1 MRCSIDCR
9 SARCIRILGL
19 LFCFVLLLAI
29 PGRSQKRG
37 TARQLKAIM
46 RSYKAVGLSVAVV
59 KNNELVYVKSLGK
72 KNLQT
77 GEKLHPDDIF
87 RIASIS
93 KSFSATSIM
102 QLAEAGKLHLDDD
115 MSTLMGFTVRNPK
128 YPDVPITLRMCLSH
142 TSSINDSQGY
152 FTLDA
157 INPAKNAHADSCYND
172 YAPGKGYRY
181 CNLNYNMIGT
191 IIEKTSGERFDR
203 YVQQHI
209 LAPLGLYGGYWVDG
223 LDAHL
228 LTPLY
233 EYDSATG
240 FTLADS
246 AYNPRRAIISNYV
259 MGYSTPVFSPTG
271 GMKISAVDLAR
282 YMTMHMNYGESH
294 GIRIISE
301 QSARDMQTP
310 QSAELN
316 YGFALWKTDN
326 YIPGKTL
333 VGHTGSAYGLYSN
346 MFFHPAEKWGLVL
359 ITNGCN
365 PVSKGEFVELLQQ
378 SANVLYKRLIEK

>member
-1 MRCSIDCR
+1 MRS
-9 SARCIRILGL
+9 SSF
-19 LFCFVLLLAI
+19 LFCLLLVLVYCSANAQRAGLAKKI
-29 PGRSQKRG
+29 RH
-37 TARQLKAIM
+37 IM
-46 RSYKAVGLSVAVV
+46 KEYKAVGLAVAVV
-59 KNNELVYVKSLGK
+59 KDNEVVYVKSFGK

-77 GEKLHPDDIF
+77 AEKLRTGNIF

-102 QLAEAGKLHLDDD
+102 QLVEAGKLHLDDD

-128 YPDVPITLRMCLSH
+128 YPDIPITLRMCLSH

-157 INPAKNAHADSCYND
+157 INPAKNPHADSCYND

-203 YVQQHI
+203 YVQHHV
-209 LAPLGLYGGYWVDG
+209 LEPLGLYGGYWVDG
-223 LDAHL
+223 LDSSRFAS
-228 LTPLY
+228 LY
-233 EYDSATG
+233 EYEPATG

-271 GMKISAVDLAR
+271 GMKISAGDLAR
-282 YMTMHMNYGESH
+282 YMTMHMDYGESH
-294 GIRIISE
+294 GVRIISE

-316 YGFALWKTDN
+316 YGFALWTTDN

-346 MFFHPAEKWGLVL
+346 MFFHPSEKWGLVL
-359 ITNGCN
+359 ITNGCD

>member
-1 MRCSIDCR
+1 MRS
-9 SARCIRILGL
+9 SSF
-19 LFCFVLLLAI
+19 LFCLLLVLVCCSANAQRAGLAKKI
-29 PGRSQKRG
+29 RH
-37 TARQLKAIM
+37 IM
-46 RSYKAVGLSVAVV
+46 KEYKAVGLAVAVV
-59 KNNELVYVKSLGK
+59 KDNEVVYVKSFGK

-77 GEKLHPDDIF
+77 GEKLRTGNIF

-102 QLAEAGKLHLDDD
+102 QLVEAGKLHLDDD

-128 YPDVPITLRMCLSH
+128 YPDIPITLRMCLSH

-157 INPAKNAHADSCYND
+157 INPAKNPHADSCYND

-203 YVQQHI
+203 YVQHHV
-209 LAPLGLYGGYWVDG
+209 LEPLGLYGGYWVDG
-223 LDAHL
+223 LDSSRFAS
-228 LTPLY
+228 LY
-233 EYDSATG
+233 EYEPATG

-271 GMKISAVDLAR
+271 GMKISAADLAR

-294 GIRIISE
+294 GVRIISE

-316 YGFALWKTDN
+316 YGFALWTTDN

-346 MFFHPAEKWGLVL
+346 MFFQPAEKWGLVL
-359 ITNGCN
+359 ITNGCD